1 MSITNILQ
9 TLIVITA
16 FFLTGRLE
24 AQTQVSTER
33 FGIYG
38 GYSINFHSADFRA
51 LPGVPNCCPA
61 FESGSGGGL
70 AFGALYE
77 MAISR
82 KFWLTFQA
90 GISTLDA
97 TLRRSEYVPAL
108 RVADDYYFPE
118 AEISHRITAH
128 LASMGL
134 APMITANPVGGLR
147 FHAGMEI
154 ALLGAIQYDQ
164 VEEMMID
171 GLVFKENLKRTRNEF
186 SGKLGN
192 VNAIQSSIVL
202 GTSLELPLN
211 RSRSM
216 VLAPQALFRIG
227 LSNLTES
234 ETWKANSFQFGI
246 AVKFAPQS
254 TPPATQERPSSPQ
267 VIIPPPVAEVP
278 VNVSNT
284 PAVPRFEY
292 QTYGVSDKGEL
303 YKFDEIRVEEF
314 VSTQLK
320 PLLPYMFFEPSSAEL
335 SPRYHQLSA
344 EGKADFSMNQTAHEP
359 TLEVYYHLLNI
370 IGARMVENAASVL
383 KITGCNA
390 DVQEEH
396 SRKELSLRRAEAV
409 KNYLVRLWNI
419 PAQRIKIESR
429 NLPAN
434 ASRTAEVDASAAD
447 AENRRVEFSSDNA
460 AILAPVI
467 SRDTLRNTNPK
478 TLRFV
483 SSADKQWST
492 NLMSKGKQFA
502 TLTSS
507 TGKTIE
513 WHPAEYAASLGE
525 SVEVSA
531 NTEGWVPA
539 QSSIPV
545 ELLTLR
551 RKRDEQMADKTIDK
565 YSLIVFDFDRSDLS
579 PQNKSIA
586 TIIKNA
592 LTPQSKVQIA
602 GTTDQLGDATYNRKL
617 SLDRARATANVLGL
631 PNAELSGD
639 GESDIFPNTLPE
651 GRFYNRTVVI
661 TVETPK

>member
-9 TLIVITA
+9 TLIVITT

-171 GLVFKENLKRTRNEF
+171 GLVFKENLMRTRNEF

-227 LSNLTES
+227 LTNLTES

-314 VSTQLK
+314 ISTQLK

-370 IGARMVENAASVL
+370 IGSRMVENAASVL

-483 SSADKQWST
+483 SSADKQWSA